1 MSEPLS
7 CHSQPTGLVTER
19 AITAESNPF
28 RNGLWRQNPVFV
40 MVLGMC
46 PTLAIT
52 NSVRNA
58 VSMGLA
64 TMFVMVA
71 SYGMI
76 SAIRNL
82 IPKQVRI
89 ATFIAVIA
97 CAVTV
102 VDFLVKAISI
112 PIYLALGA
120 YIPLIVSNCLTLERA
135 EAYAGKQPIGKS
147 MLDGLGMGI
156 GFAFALTCLG
166 MVREVLGAGTFLG
179 VPVFGKHFEPW
190 VLFLLPPGGFISLAM
205 WLLAFAWFK
214 ERAARKEREKQDAE
228 QAGARLL
235 PATEAGS

>member
-1 MSEPLS
+1 MSETS
-7 CHSQPTGLVTER
+7 
-19 AITAESNPF
+19 ITAQTHPF
-28 RNGLWRQNPVFV
+28 RNGLWKQNPVFV

-58 VSMGLA
+58 ISMGLA
-64 TMFVMVA
+64 TTFVMVA

-76 SAIRNL
+76 SAIRKL

-97 CAVTV
+97 CGVTV

-112 PIYLALGA
+112 PVYQALGA

-179 VPVFGKHFEPW
+179 VPIFGSHFEPW
-190 VLFLLPPGGFISLAM
+190 VLFLLPPGGFISLAI
-205 WLLAFAWFK
+205 WLLSFAFW
-214 ERAARKEREKQDAE
+214 KEREAKKAE
-228 QAGARLL
+228 QAAQVQLAVPAEAR
-235 PATEAGS
+235 S

>member
-1 MSEPLS
+1 M
-7 CHSQPTGLVTER
+7 TETKPA
-19 AITAESNPF
+19 AITAENTPF
-28 RNGLWRQNPVFV
+28 INGLWRQNPVFV

-64 TMFVMVA
+64 TTFVMAV

-76 SAIRNL
+76 SAIRKL

-89 ATFIAVIA
+89 ATFIAIIA

-135 EAYAGKQPIGKS
+135 EAYACKQPVLKS
-147 MLDGLGMGI
+147 VLDGLGMGL

-166 MVREVLGAGTFLG
+166 IVREVLGAGTFLG
-179 VPVFGKHFEPW
+179 FHLFGPHFEPL
-190 VLFLLPPGGFISLAM
+190 VLFLLPPGGFIALAIL
-205 WLLAFAWFK
+205 LLAFAY
-214 ERAARKEREKQDAE
+214 RKERQLKKAE
-228 QAGARLL
+228 AQ
-235 PATEAGS
+235 S

>member
-1 MSEPLS
+1 MTAEK
-7 CHSQPTGLVTER
+7 QAVT
-19 AITAESNPF
+19 ITADTHPF
-28 RNGLWRQNPVFV
+28 LNGLWKQNPVFV

-58 VSMGLA
+58 ISMGLA
-64 TMFVMVA
+64 TTFVMVV

-76 SAIRNL
+76 SAIRKL

-89 ATFIAVIA
+89 ASFIAIIA
-97 CAVTV
+97 CGVTV

-112 PIYLALGA
+112 PVYQALGA

-135 EAYAGKQPIGKS
+135 EAYAGKQPVIKS
-147 MLDGLGMGI
+147 MLDGLGMGL
-156 GFAFALTCLG
+156 GFALALTCLG

-179 VPVFGKHFEPW
+179 YPVLGSHFEPW

-205 WLLAFAWFK
+205 WLLFFAWRK
-214 ERAARKEREKQDAE
+214 ERAAKLAAAE
-228 QAGARLL
+228 
-235 PATEAGS
+235 ATQ